1 MAEERELIDSIE
13 QERYFEAAPL
23 VTAPEEDEGTRELG
37 PLYPFLIS
45 GGTNTERYYFTHIN
59 DTTAYKFN
67 IIPKYFGN
75 ESSYTEIFPERIKDI
90 LKNNV
95 GAKVYC
101 IFDLDTVYCNKTNQ
115 DKHKAFEEG
124 VSEEI
129 TDGSVVLC
137 PSMPSIEYWFLLH
150 FENYTDLIKSCGT
163 KMQRLLTPHMMP
175 YFPGV
180 KKKLINLLKDK
191 KYINKPVW
199 VVALC
204 ADGKLETAIKRAEEN
219 INAAVAANDLKNQ
232 SFSYVYKVFKEHQ

>member
-1 MAEERELIDSIE
+1 M
-13 QERYFEAAPL
+13 
-23 VTAPEEDEGTRELG
+23 G

-59 DTTAYKFN
+59 DNTTYKFN

-115 DKHKAFEEG
+115 DKHRAFEK
-124 VSEEI
+124 SMSDEI
-129 TDGSVVLC
+129 TAGSVVLC

-163 KMQRLLTPHMMP
+163 KMQRLLKPYMMP
-175 YFPGV
+175 FFPGAN
-180 KKKLINLLKDK
+180 KKLINLLKDK
-191 KYINKPVW
+191 KYINKPAW
-199 VVALC
+199 VIALC
-204 ADGKLETAIKRAEEN
+204 ADGKLETAIKRAEDN
-219 INAAVAANDLKNQ
+219 IKAAKDSGNLDKQ
-232 SFSYVYKVFKEHQ
+232 SYTFVYKAFKQE

>member
-1 MAEERELIDSIE
+1 MAEERELVGSIE

-59 DTTAYKFN
+59 DNTTYKFN

-115 DKHKAFEEG
+115 DKHRAFEK
-124 VSEEI
+124 SMSDEI
-129 TDGSVVLC
+129 TAGSVVLC

-163 KMQRLLTPHMMP
+163 KMQRLLKPYMMP
-175 YFPGV
+175 FFPGAN
-180 KKKLINLLKDK
+180 KKLINLLTDK
-191 KYINKPVW
+191 KYINKPAW
-199 VVALC
+199 VIALC
-204 ADGKLETAIKRAEEN
+204 ADGKLETAIKRAEDN
-219 INAAVAANDLKNQ
+219 IKAAKDSGNLDKQ
-232 SFSYVYKVFKEHQ
+232 SYTFVYKAFKQE

>member
-1 MAEERELIDSIE
+1 MNKNDTLKPPPLLLRQKRTKVRE
-13 QERYFEAAPL
+13 F
-23 VTAPEEDEGTRELG
+23 G

-180 KKKLINLLKDK
+180 NKRLINLLKDK
-191 KYINKPVW
+191 KYINKPAW
-199 VVALC
+199 VIALC
-204 ADGKLETAIKRAEEN
+204 ADGKLKAAIKRAEDN
-219 INAAVAANDLKNQ
+219 IKAAKDSGNLDEQ
-232 SFSYVYKVFKEHQ
+232 SYSFVYKAFKHE